1 VIRLLLLAPT
11 PVARA
16 GWRALLGADPAGDL
30 AIVAEA
36 TASDDLTA
44 QVAASQPDLLL
55 LDPAPDDDALPAIL
69 QALTTARPGL
79 GAIVLGSPGEGPA
92 REALRAGARAYL
104 RVAATG
110 AEVAAAIRA
119 VAQGLVVLDPAVAGP
134 LLDRLTGQQ
143 TAPLPAP
150 APPPALSARELEVL
164 QLLAQ
169 GLTNRG
175 IARQLR
181 ISEHT
186 AKFHVSALLTKLG
199 AGSRA
204 EAVALAMRYGLI
216 LV

>member
-1 VIRLLLLAPT
+1 V
-11 PVARA
+11 
-16 GWRALLGADPAGDL
+16 
-30 AIVAEA
+30 
-36 TASDDLTA
+36 
-44 QVAASQPDLLL
+44 LL
-55 LDPAPDDDALPAIL
+55 LDPAADDDALPAIL
-69 QALTTARPGL
+69 HALTQARPGL
-79 GAIVLGSPGEGPA
+79 RAILLGGPGDAPTS
-92 REALRAGARAYL
+92 EALRAGARGYL
-104 RVAATG
+104 RLAVTE
-110 AEVAAAIRA
+110 AEVAAAVRA
-119 VAQGLVVLDPAVAGP
+119 VAQGLIVLDPANAGS

-143 TAPLPAP
+143 TALAP
-150 APPPALSARELEVL
+150 APTAAPALTARELEVL

-204 EAVALAMRYGLI
+204 EAVALAARHGLI

>member
-1 VIRLLLLAPT
+1 VIRVLILAPT

-16 GWRALLGADPAGDL
+16 GWRALLTADPGGDL
-30 AIVAEA
+30 TIVAEA
-36 TASDDLTA
+36 AGSADLAA
-44 QVAASQPDLLL
+44 QVAAGTPDVLL
-55 LDPAPDDDALPAIL
+55 LDPAADDDALPAIL
-69 QALTTARPGL
+69 HALTQARPGL
-79 GAIVLGSPGEGPA
+79 RAILLGGPGDA
-92 REALRAGARAYL
+92 ATSEALRAGARGYL
-104 RVAATG
+104 RVSVAE
-110 AEVAAAIRA
+110 AEVAAAVRA
-119 VAQGLVVLDPAVAGP
+119 VAQGLIVLDPANAGP

-143 TAPLPAP
+143 TALTPPPTAAP
-150 APPPALSARELEVL
+150 ALTARELEVL

-204 EAVALAMRYGLI
+204 EAVALAARHGLI